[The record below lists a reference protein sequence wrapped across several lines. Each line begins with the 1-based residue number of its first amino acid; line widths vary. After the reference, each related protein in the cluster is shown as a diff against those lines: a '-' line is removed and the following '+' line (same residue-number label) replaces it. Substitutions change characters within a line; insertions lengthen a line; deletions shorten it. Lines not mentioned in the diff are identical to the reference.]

1 MQTKNRRLKISISGV
16 RGVIGETL
24 TPQLINDFAMAF
36 GEYVAGGTVIVGRDS
51 RSSGIMVEQ
60 AVLSGLRAVGCQV
73 LLAGVIPTPT
83 AQILVNEYNA
93 NGAIVI
99 SASHN
104 PAEWNALKFIGGNG
118 LFLNQHQAAELLDIY
133 NQLDRNLVSENAY
146 MGLRKITNSFAI
158 HQKRIFN
165 NIDTEAIRARN
176 FTVAVDCCNGVG
188 SFYSRQFLEALNC
201 NVVEIFAERDG
212 IFRRKPE
219 PTAENLQKLSDTVRE
234 FKCDVGF
241 AQDPD
246 GDRLALVSNSGE
258 AISEQYTLVMTTEH
272 ILAEKPGNV
281 VANIQTTKSLEDVV
295 KSYGCNISYSP
306 VGEINVTEQMLKANA
321 IIGGEGGSG
330 GVIFPAVHPC
340 RDSFTA
346 MALILEMLA
355 LTTETFDDIYQSLP
369 HYKYFSKKYQCSAVF
384 AQKIIRMFKD
394 EYSNEKIT
402 DIDGLRIDFTDGS
415 WLLLR
420 ASNTEPVIRLF
431 VEAKTQKLANSKAKA
446 FDEKIMMILAQN

>member
-1 MQTKNRRLKISISGV
+1 MQAKNRRLKISISGV

-73 LLAGVIPTPT
+73 LLAGIIPTPT

-104 PAEWNALKFIGGNG
+104 PAEWNALKFIGANG
-118 LFLNQHQAAELLDIY
+118 LFLNKYQAAELLDIY
-133 NQLDRNLVSENAY
+133 NQIDRNLVGEKDY
-146 MGLRKITNSFAI
+146 MNLRVINNSFEI
-158 HQKRIFN
+158 HQQRIFN
-165 NIDTEAIRARN
+165 SIDVEAIKAKN

-188 SFYSRQFLEALNC
+188 SFYSKQFLEALNC
-201 NVVEIFAERDG
+201 NVIEIFAEKDG

-219 PTAENLQKLSDTVRE
+219 PTAENLQTLGKTVKK
-234 FKCDVGF
+234 FNCDVGF

-246 GDRLALVSNSGE
+246 GDRLALVSSNGE
-258 AISEQYTLVMTTEH
+258 PISEQYTLVMATEH
-272 ILAEKPGNV
+272 ILAEQPGNV

-295 KSYGCNISYSP
+295 KSYGCEISYSP
-306 VGEINVTEQMLKANA
+306 VGEINVTEEMLKNKA

-330 GVIFPAVHPC
+330 GVIYPAVHPC

-355 LTTETFDDIYQSLP
+355 LTTESFEDIYQSLP
-369 HYKYFSKKYQCSAVF
+369 HYKYFSKKYQCSAVL

-394 EYSNEKIT
+394 EYNDEKIT
-402 DIDGLRIDFTDGS
+402 DIDGLRIDFNDNS

-431 VEAKTQKLANSKAKA
+431 VEAKSQALANQKAKI
-446 FDEKIMMILAQN
+446 FDEKISVILNE

>member
-1 MQTKNRRLKISISGV
+1 MQAKNRRLKISISGV

-24 TPQLINDFAMAF
+24 TPQLISDFSMAF

-73 LLAGVIPTPT
+73 LLAGIIPTPT

-104 PAEWNALKFIGGNG
+104 PAEWNALKFIGSNG
-118 LFLNQHQAAELLDIY
+118 LFLNKHQAAELLDIY
-133 NQLDRNLVSENAY
+133 NQVDRKLVDESEYMNLRTIES
-146 MGLRKITNSFAI
+146 SFAI
-158 HQKRIFN
+158 HQKRIFKH
-165 NIDTEAIRARN
+165 IDIEAIKAKN

-188 SFYSRQFLEALNC
+188 SFYSKDFLEALNC
-201 NVVEIFAERDG
+201 NVVEIFAEKDG

-219 PTAENLQKLSDTVRE
+219 PTAKNLQILSDTVKE
-234 FKCDVGF
+234 HHCDVGF

-246 GDRLALVSNSGE
+246 GDRLALVSNTGE
-258 AISEQYTLVMTTEH
+258 AISEQYTIVLATEH
-272 ILAEKPGNV
+272 ILAETPGNV

-306 VGEINVTEQMLKANA
+306 VGEINVTEKMLKNNA

-330 GVIFPAVHPC
+330 GVIFPVVHPC

-355 LTTETFDDIYQSLP
+355 LTTESFDDIYQSLP
-369 HYKYFSKKYQCSAVF
+369 HYKSFNKKYQCSSML

-394 EYSNEKIT
+394 EFKTEKII
-402 DIDGLRIDFTDGS
+402 DIDGLRIDFDDSS

-420 ASNTEPVIRLF
+420 TSNTEPVMRLY
-431 VEAKTQKLANSKAKA
+431 VEAKDSLLVNRRAQQ
-446 FDEKIMMILAQN
+446 FDKKIMAIIET